1 MHSECCTR
9 GKIARLVFFA
19 ALFFIQ
25 SLFAQILTHGPIA
38 GGVTSDSASF
48 YVRVDT
54 VARVNIQLSTTEN
67 FTTVISGTEQ
77 AVSAANDFAALIRVG
92 GLLTDI
98 LYFYRAVVNGAPADE
113 IRQFRTFPPNGTRV
127 PFLFTFGSC
136 QQNRPWRDSPTAGR
150 VFTKMAEDRPC
161 LFLQIG
167 DWGYPDT
174 TDTGAN
180 PTNFFSVDMRR
191 VQASYRAKYDSTY
204 PLQQVL
210 RIAPLDYVYDDHD
223 YANNDASALT
233 APDIAQMQD
242 IPIPPPARLNSIN
255 GYRQLFPGYP
265 LANVNGG
272 IWHKFTFGNADFF
285 MLDTRS
291 QRSSNLNAL
300 RRNPSTGKFEFIPD
314 NRRHSILAGDSTLIG
329 ENQRDWL
336 LRELAAS
343 QADWKFIVTSVP
355 FNRGLRRALD
365 LTLSAQDSS
374 VFIPGFGT
382 VTGLFVAVSLL
393 DKWVGFEQDQEMLL
407 QFLRANRIKN
417 VIMLSGDLH
426 TAAIDDGANAGLP
439 EIMAGG
445 LDITNSMIVGV
456 LELAGLKIW
465 NRGGQT
471 TLLNGNFNDAYG
483 RINVFG
489 ADSVRLEVVDEFG
502 EVLARHTVLD
512 GSLPT
517 GISHRAANDVM
528 HFTLWPNYPNPFRAT
543 ASNSPT
549 TLRYSL
555 PARGVVTATIYD
567 VLGRRVRQLR
577 QQTEEAGEHALIW
590 DGKDDRGVALPSGIY
605 FLSVHLVFQNGQR
618 QSAMQK
624 IALVK

>member
-1 MHSECCTR
+1 MHSEHYAR
-9 GKIARLVFFA
+9 GQLAPLAFFA
-19 ALFFIQ
+19 AFFFIQ
-25 SLFAQILTHGPIA
+25 SLFAQNLTHGPIA
-38 GGVTSDSASF
+38 GGVTSDSARF

-54 VARVNIQLSTTEN
+54 VARVNIQLSTTDN
-67 FTTVISGTEQ
+67 FATVISGNEQ
-77 AVSAANDFAALIRVG
+77 SVAAVNDFTALIRAG
-92 GLLTDI
+92 GLAAEAR
-98 LYFYRAVVNGAPADE
+98 YYYRATINGAPAGE
-113 IRQFRTFPPNGTRV
+113 IRQFRTFPRKGSRTS
-127 PFLFTFGSC
+127 FLFTFGSC
-136 QQNRPWRDSPTAGR
+136 QQNRPWQGVPNAGQ
-150 VFTKMAEDRPC
+150 VFTVMALDLPRF
-161 LFLQIG
+161 FLQIG

-180 PTNFFSVDMRR
+180 PTNFFSVEMRR
-191 VQASYRAKYDSTY
+191 VQASYRAKFDSTY

-210 RIAPLDYVYDDHD
+210 RLAPLDYVYDDHD
-223 YANNDASALT
+223 YANNDASAFT
-233 APDIAQMQD
+233 APDIAQMQE
-242 IPIPPPARLNSIN
+242 IPIPPLARLNSIN
-255 GYRQLFPGYP
+255 GYQQLFPGYP
-265 LANVNGG
+265 LANANGG

-291 QRSSNLNAL
+291 QRSPNMNAL
-300 RRNPSTGKFEFIPD
+300 RRNPSTGKFEFIPN
-314 NRRHSILAGDSTLIG
+314 NRRHSLLAGDSTLIG
-329 ENQRDWL
+329 ENQRGWL
-336 LRELAAS
+336 MRELAAS

-365 LTLSAQDSS
+365 LTLSVQDSS
-374 VFIPGFGT
+374 VFIPGFGN

-393 DKWVGFEQDQEMLL
+393 DKWVGFEQDQEALL
-407 QFLRANRIKN
+407 EFLRANKIKN

-445 LDITNSMIVGV
+445 LDITNSMIVAV

-471 TLLNGNFNDAYG
+471 TLLSGNFNDAYG

-502 EVLARHTVLD
+502 EVLTRHTVLD

-517 GISHRAANDVM
+517 SISHRTVNDMM

-549 TLRYSL
+549 ALRYSL
-555 PARGVVTATIYD
+555 PARALVTATIYD

-590 DGKDDRGVALPSGIY
+590 EGKDERGAALPSGIY
-605 FLSVHLVFQNGQR
+605 FFSMQIVFQNGQR
-618 QSAMQK
+618 QTAMQK